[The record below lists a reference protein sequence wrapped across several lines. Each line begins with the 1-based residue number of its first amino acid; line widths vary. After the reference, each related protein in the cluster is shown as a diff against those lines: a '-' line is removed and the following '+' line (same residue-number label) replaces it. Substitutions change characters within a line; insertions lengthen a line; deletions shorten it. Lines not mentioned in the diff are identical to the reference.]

1 MNKEE
6 ERIEYYTQ
14 LKSFL
19 TETGLI
25 KHGIR
30 INNIV
35 AVVEYR
41 CSREKRRG
49 KAFVSFN
56 MESVDHCGDIE
67 IDSEEFPSSKYHIGF
82 STAWQSYEY
91 DKNAISLIIR
101 DSSPKMGGKYEVEI
115 KI

>member
-1 MNKEE
+1 MNTEE
-6 ERIEYYTQ
+6 ERIGYYNQ

-41 CSREKRRG
+41 CCRGTRKG
-49 KAFVSFN
+49 KALVSFN

-67 IDSEEFPSSKYHIGF
+67 IDSEKFPSSKFHIGF
-82 STAWQSYEY
+82 STVWQSYEY
-91 DKNAISLIIR
+91 DMNATSLIIR
-101 DSSPKMGGKYEVEI
+101 GSSPKMGGKYEVEI
-115 KI
+115 II